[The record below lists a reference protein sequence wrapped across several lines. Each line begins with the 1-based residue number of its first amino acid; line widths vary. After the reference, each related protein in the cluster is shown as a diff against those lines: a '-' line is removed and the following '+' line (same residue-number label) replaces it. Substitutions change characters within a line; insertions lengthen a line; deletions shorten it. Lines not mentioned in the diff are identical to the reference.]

1 MSTHEAQ
8 LSLQDW
14 EHKLRN
20 LREETNVRTIA
31 KEISA
36 AQTVRTVKILAYK
49 NGEGR
54 LRPRELICGSTIEGV
69 CLFLLN
75 FFIFFLLNV
84 YNSIL
89 TRIYQ

>member
-20 LREETNVRTIA
+20 LREETNVCTIA

-54 LRPRELICGSTIEGV
+54 LRPGELICGSTIEGV
-69 CLFLLN
+69 CLFL
-75 FFIFFLLNV
+75 
-84 YNSIL
+84 
-89 TRIYQ
+89 

>member
-1 MSTHEAQ
+1 LSTHEAQ

-54 LRPRELICGSTIEGV
+54 LRPGELICGSTIEGV
-69 CLFLLN
+69 CLFL
-75 FFIFFLLNV
+75 
-84 YNSIL
+84 
-89 TRIYQ
+89 